1 MSLRERQ
8 RIAAEILRGCREAL
22 ARSGSSILDQATGGA
37 GEIAAW
43 RRYPEGEVYDP
54 KTHCQY
60 FYHSHGSPEPP
71 GAGEPSEHGH
81 FHLFLRAEGI
91 PAGITPLVLPELAVA
106 DAPMPP
112 QSAPVKRGGRDE
124 VVHLVAIGMAAG
136 GEPVRLFT
144 TNRWVTGETWYRAED
159 VTRMLDRFQVSGDQ
173 PGGMLNRWLT
183 AIVELFQ
190 PEIAVLLRQRDKA
203 VTEWRWRRRTNV
215 FEDPR
220 LEITS
225 SFAIDLDARLGAAE
239 DRGVEPALTTT
250 GARAGYRPPRLAE
263 GWGV

>member
-1 MSLRERQ
+1 
-8 RIAAEILRGCREAL
+8 
-22 ARSGSSILDQATGGA
+22 
-37 GEIAAW
+37 
-43 RRYPEGEVYDP
+43 
-54 KTHCQY
+54 
-60 FYHSHGSPEPP
+60 
-71 GAGEPSEHGH
+71 
-81 FHLFLRAEGI
+81 
-91 PAGITPLVLPELAVA
+91 
-106 DAPMPP
+106 
-112 QSAPVKRGGRDE
+112 
-124 VVHLVAIGMAAG
+124 
-136 GEPVRLFT
+136 
-144 TNRWVTGETWYRAED
+144 
-159 VTRMLDRFQVSGDQ
+159 MLDRFQVSGDP

-239 DRGVEPALTTT
+239 DRGVEPALTTAGT
-250 GARAGYRPPRLAE
+250 RAGYRPPRLAE

>member
-1 MSLRERQ
+1 M
-8 RIAAEILRGCREAL
+8 G
-22 ARSGSSILDQATGGA
+22 
-37 GEIAAW
+37 
-43 RRYPEGEVYDP
+43 
-54 KTHCQY
+54 
-60 FYHSHGSPEPP
+60 
-71 GAGEPSEHGH
+71 
-81 FHLFLRAEGI
+81 
-91 PAGITPLVLPELAVA
+91 
-106 DAPMPP
+106 
-112 QSAPVKRGGRDE
+112 
-124 VVHLVAIGMAAG
+124 AG

-159 VTRMLDRFQVSGDQ
+159 VTRMLDRFQVSDEE
-173 PGGMLNRWLT
+173 PGRLLNRWVT

-225 SFAIDLDARLGAAE
+225 SFVIDLDARLGAAE